1 MKHNWEYKRL
11 GDVCSFE
18 RGVTYS
24 KDDESEFES
33 DVVILRSN
41 NIDLESSSLNFS
53 DLKYLNSCFQIKESK
68 KLKANTI
75 LICMSNGSLAHLGKT
90 AFVPQNYNMAF
101 GGFMGLII
109 PESQNPKYLSY
120 VLRSPI
126 YYNFLDSLNRGANIR
141 NLQFSKLSKLH
152 IPVPPM
158 ETQQQ
163 IVAELDQINNLIA
176 KNRELLS
183 QLDALTQSLFY
194 DTFGDPISN
203 PKGWDVSK
211 IGAIS
216 SVQTGATP
224 SREIEAN
231 FCGEIPWVKTTEVQN
246 CNILNTA
253 EHISEDAMENSNC
266 KIFPIDTILVA
277 MYGQGKTRGQIARL
291 KIEACTNQA
300 CAAILPSTTLHPS
313 FLFSFLLASYEPLR
327 SVAVGCNQKNLN
339 LSLIK
344 NYPIFLP
351 PLAMQEEFAAKV
363 EAIEAQKAKVEAEI
377 AELQTLLD
385 ARMDYWF
392 N

>member
-1 MKHNWEYKRL
+1 MKHNWEYRRL
-11 GDVCSFE
+11 GDVCSIYQPKTISTKDFIE
-18 RGVTYS
+18 NGEYDVFGANGIIGRYNKYNHEYPEVLLTCRGATCGT
-24 KDDESEFES
+24 
-33 DVVILRSN
+33 I
-41 NIDLESSSLNFS
+41 NIS
-53 DLKYLNSCFQIKESK
+53 
-68 KLKANTI
+68 
-75 LICMSNGSLAHLGKT
+75 
-90 AFVPQNYNMAF
+90 
-101 GGFMGLII
+101 
-109 PESQNPKYLSY
+109 NPKSWINGNAMVVHPIKDELSLGF
-120 VLRSPI
+120 LREALRT
-126 YYNFLDSLNRGANIR
+126 LDYSTIITGAAQPQITRQSL
-141 NLQFSKLSKLH
+141 LPVS

-158 ETQQQ
+158 EVQQQ
-163 IVAELDQINNLIA
+163 IVAELDQINDLIA

-183 QLDALTQSLFY
+183 QLDALAQSIFY

-253 EHISEDAMENSNC
+253 ENISEDAMENSNC

-351 PLAMQEEFAAKV
+351 PLALQEDFAAKV

>member
-1 MKHNWEYKRL
+1 MKHNWEYRPFAKILKTITPTSKIEKSEYQTRGL
-11 GDVCSFE
+11 YPIISQEDVFISGFWDN
-18 RGVTYS
+18 S
-24 KDDESEFES
+24 DDITRHSTP
-33 DVVILRSN
+33 VVIFGDHSRVLKY
-41 NIDLESSSLNFS
+41 IDFEFVVGADGVKIIQPIGSLNAKFLYHF
-53 DLKYLNSCFQIKESK
+53 LKWYNVPSLGYSRHF
-68 KLKANTI
+68 KLLKD
-75 LICMSNGSLAHLGKT
+75 
-90 AFVPQNYNMAF
+90 VNYP
-101 GGFMGLII
+101 L
-109 PESQNPKYLSY
+109 
-120 VLRSPI
+120 
-126 YYNFLDSLNRGANIR
+126 
-141 NLQFSKLSKLH
+141 
-152 IPVPPM
+152 PPM
-158 ETQQQ
+158 ETQAQ
-163 IVAELDQINNLIA
+163 IVAELDQIKDLIA

-183 QLDALTQSLFY
+183 QLDALTQSLFF
-194 DTFGDPISN
+194 DIFGDPISN

-246 CNILNTA
+246 CNILNTE
-253 EHISEDAMENSNC
+253 EHISDDAMENSNC

-291 KIEACTNQA
+291 KIKACTNQA
-300 CAAILPSTTLHPS
+300 CAAILPSNTLHPS

-327 SVAVGCNQKNLN
+327 SVAIGCNQKNLN

-344 NYPIFLP
+344 NYPVILP
-351 PLAMQEEFAAKV
+351 PLALQEDFAAKV

>member
-11 GDVCSFE
+11 GDVCDKASSNLMQKSLVFVEDGYAVYGASGYLGQIESFAHE
-18 RGVTYS
+18 KPYIGIVKDGSGVGRVSIYPAKSSILGTMQYILV
-24 KDDESEFES
+24 KDG
-33 DVVILRSN
+33 IN
-41 NIDLESSSLNFS
+41 NA
-53 DLKYLNSCFQIKESK
+53 YL
-68 KLKANTI
+68 
-75 LICMSNGSLAHLGKT
+75 M
-90 AFVPQNYNMAF
+90 
-101 GGFMGLII
+101 
-109 PESQNPKYLSY
+109 Y
-120 VLRSPI
+120 VLK
-126 YYNFLDSLNRGANIR
+126 FLN
-141 NLQFSKLSKLH
+141 LSKYVSGAAIPH
-152 IPVPPM
+152 IYFKDYKKEVLPVPPM
-158 ETQQQ
+158 EVQQQ
-163 IVAELDQINNLIA
+163 IVAELDQINDLIA

-183 QLDALTQSLFY
+183 QLDALAQSLFY

-377 AELQTLLD
+377 AELQTLFD